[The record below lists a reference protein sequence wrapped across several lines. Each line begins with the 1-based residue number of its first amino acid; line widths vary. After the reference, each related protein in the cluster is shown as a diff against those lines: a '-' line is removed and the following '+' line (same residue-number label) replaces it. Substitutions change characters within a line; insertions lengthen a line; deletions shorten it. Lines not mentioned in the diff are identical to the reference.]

1 MARQTDL
8 TKGNILHT
16 LMQYA
21 VPFIVS
27 NVLQA
32 TYNITDMIIAG
43 QYGGSSYAQSAIGNC
58 TTVTSM
64 LTQVIIGL
72 ATGGSILIGQYY
84 GARREKEQRE
94 STVTLFTMCLIIGV
108 VVSLVLYLAANQIM
122 VWMNAPALE
131 QAQQYLRIC
140 ALGMFFITCYN
151 GACAALR
158 AVGDSKIPFLCVG
171 ISVAINIV
179 LDLVFMAGLDM
190 GVAGAAWATVIA
202 QVISAV
208 LSVFFVWRNQPLFG
222 LRFRAL
228 GMRLDQAREMLKMG
242 IPCAIQ
248 MSVVSIAWIAVATLV
263 NSYDVQV
270 SAASG
275 VTMKISQFAQLFS
288 SAMYSVVSG
297 IVAQCAGAKDYER
310 IRKVVYQAMGI
321 TVGVTLVLVVIV
333 ELTAPQLV
341 AVFTPDDP
349 VTQSYATVNLR
360 IDILGQLFFAVFM
373 VYHGLAV
380 GVGHTWFVFFSS
392 FFNCILARLILAFTF
407 NHFFGLMGLYW
418 ACMLAPF
425 VSVPLGFWYERS
437 NRWKRSVVVGQAE
450 EKGELPAVSAQEEEK
465 GRKSDCD
472 GTYRRKA
479 P

>member
-8 TKGNILHT
+8 TKGNVLQT
-16 LMQYA
+16 LMRYA

-27 NVLQA
+27 NILQA

-64 LTQVIIGL
+64 LTQIIIGL

-84 GARREKEQRE
+84 GARREREQRE
-94 STVTLFTMCLIIGV
+94 STVTLFTMSLVIGV
-108 VVSLVLYLAANQIM
+108 VLSLGLYLTGDQIM

-140 ALGMFFITCYN
+140 ALGIFFVTCYN

-171 ISVAINIV
+171 VSVGINIV
-179 LDLVFMAGLDM
+179 LDLVFMAGLGM

-208 LSVFFVWRNQPLFG
+208 LAVYFVWRNQALFG

-228 GMRLDQAREMLKMG
+228 SLKAHQAREMLKLG

-263 NSYDVQV
+263 NSYGVQV
-270 SAASG
+270 SAASS
-275 VTMKISQFAQLFS
+275 VTNKISQFAQMFS
-288 SAMYSVVSG
+288 SAMYSAVSG
-297 IVAQCAGAKDYER
+297 MVAQCAGAKDYER
-310 IRKVVYQAMGI
+310 IRKVVRQAIGI

-341 AVFTPDDP
+341 AIFTPDDP

-373 VYHGLAV
+373 IYHGLAV

-392 FFNCILARLILAFTF
+392 FCNCILARLILAYTF
-407 NHFFGLMGLYW
+407 NCFFGLMGLYW

-437 NRWKRSVVVGQAE
+437 NRWRRSIGAD
-450 EKGELPAVSAQEEEK
+450 S
-465 GRKSDCD
+465 R
-472 GTYRRKA
+472 GTA
-479 P
+479 